1 MKYPITTVSRKDFL
15 RLLGLGTAA
24 ATVPAS
30 SSLATAVTA
39 HQLESDHELT
49 LGLAS
54 YTLRSLSLDEALKV
68 AKRLNL
74 NHIALKSMHLPLD
87 SSPAQIKEAV
97 QKVKDTGINLYGAG
111 VIYMKSPEEVDNA
124 FAYAKAAGMDVI
136 IGVPN
141 PELLPQVEDKVKDTN
156 IKLAIHNHG
165 PGDKVYPSPDT
176 IFEKIK
182 DFDQRIGFC
191 IDIGHTFRIGQ
202 DPAAKAEQYA
212 DRLYDVHLKDVD
224 KRGAEGKPLE
234 IGHGIMDIPAF
245 MKTLQAINY
254 TGIVGIEYEKDGKDP
269 VPGLA
274 ESAGYIRGVLDG
286 MSA

>member
-1 MKYPITTVSRKDFL
+1 MKYLRTTVSRKDFL
-15 RLLGLGTAA
+15 KLLGLSTAM
-24 ATVPAS
+24 ATAPVA
-30 SSLATAVTA
+30 SSLAVAST
-39 HQLESDHELT
+39 QRNKEQELT

-54 YTLRSLSLDEALKV
+54 YTLRSLSLDEALAV
-68 AKRLNL
+68 AKRLHL
-74 NHIALKSMHLPLD
+74 SYIALKSMHLPLD
-87 SSPAQIKEAV
+87 SSPGQIKEAI
-97 QKVKDTGINLYGAG
+97 QKVKDAGINLYGAG
-111 VIYMKSPEEVDNA
+111 VIYMKSPEAVDNA
-124 FAYAKAAGMDVI
+124 FAYARAAGMSVI

-141 PELLPQVEDKVKDTN
+141 PELLPRVEEKVKDTN

-165 PGDKVYPSPDT
+165 PGDKVYPSPDS
-176 IFEKIK
+176 IFEHIK
-182 DFDQRIGFC
+182 DLDQRIGLC

-202 DPAAKAEQYA
+202 DPAAKAKQYA

-245 MKTLQAINY
+245 MKTLQDINY
-254 TGIVGIEYEKDGKDP
+254 TGVVGIEYEKDGDDP

>member
-1 MKYPITTVSRKDFL
+1 MENTFSRKSFL

-30 SSLATAVTA
+30 VSKAAPFQSK
-39 HQLESDHELT
+39 DHHTLN

-54 YTLRSLSLDEALKV
+54 YTLRSLSLDEVIAV
-68 AKRLNL
+68 SKRLKL
-74 NHIALKSMHLPLD
+74 NDIALKSMHLPLD
-87 SSPAQIKEAV
+87 SSPQQIKEV
-97 QKVKDTGINLYGAG
+97 TQQIKDAGLNLYGAS
-111 VIYMKSPEEVDNA
+111 VIYMKSPEEVDQA
-124 FAYAKAAGMDVI
+124 FAYAKTAGMDI
-136 IGVPN
+136 IVGVPN
-141 PELLPQVEDKVKDTN
+141 PELLPRVEEKIKDTD

-165 PGDKVYPSPDT
+165 PGDKVYPSPDS
-176 IFEKIK
+176 IFEHIK
-182 DFDQRIGFC
+182 DLDQRIGLC

-202 DPAAKAEQYA
+202 DPAAKAKQYA

-245 MKTLQAINY
+245 LKTLEEINY
-254 TGIVGIEYEKDGKDP
+254 TGVAGIEYEKDGKDP

-274 ESAGYIRGVLDG
+274 ESVGYVRGVFDG
-286 MSA
+286 MKLSLGK

>member
-1 MKYPITTVSRKDFL
+1 MKYNNFSRQDFL
-15 RLLGLGTAA
+15 RLMGLGTLV
-24 ATVPAS
+24 ATAPIAS
-30 SSLATAVTA
+30 SASVYSAQRTNKP
-39 HQLESDHELT
+39 LT

-54 YTLRSLSLDEALKV
+54 YTLRELSLPDALAV
-68 AKRLNL
+68 AKRLKL

-87 SSPAQIKEAV
+87 SSPEEIKRVAQ
-97 QKVKDTGINLYGAG
+97 QVKDAGVNLYGAG
-111 VIYMKSPEEVDNA
+111 VVYMKSHEEVDNA
-124 FAYAKAAGMDVI
+124 FAYAKMAGMSVI

-141 PELLPQVEDKVKDTN
+141 PELLPRVEEKVKDTN

-165 PGDKVYPSPDT
+165 PGDKVYPSPDS
-176 IFEKIK
+176 IYEHIK
-182 DFDQRIGFC
+182 DYDQRIGFC

-202 DPAAKAEQYA
+202 DPAAKAKQYA

-224 KRGAEGKPLE
+224 KRGAEGRPLE
-234 IGHGIMDIPAF
+234 IGHGIMNIPAF
-245 MKTLQAINY
+245 MQALQDISY
-254 TGIVGIEYEKDGKDP
+254 SGIVGIEYEKDGKDP

>member
-1 MKYPITTVSRKDFL
+1 MKYPRTTVSRKDFL
-15 RLLGLGTAA
+15 KLLGLGTAA
-24 ATVPAS
+24 TAVPVT
-30 SSLATAVTA
+30 SSLASTPF
-39 HQLESDHELT
+39 QRSEDHELT

-68 AKRLNL
+68 AKRLKF

-87 SSPAQIKEAV
+87 SSPGQIKEAV
-97 QKVKDTGINLYGAG
+97 QKVKEAGVNLYGAG

-141 PELLPQVEDKVKDTN
+141 PELLPQVEEKVKDTN
-156 IKLAIHNHG
+156 IKVAIHNHG

-176 IFEKIK
+176 IFEQIK

-245 MKTLQAINY
+245 MKTLQDINY
-254 TGIVGIEYEKDGKDP
+254 TGIVGIEYEKDGDDP

>member
-1 MKYPITTVSRKDFL
+1 MENTFSRKSFL
-15 RLLGLGTAA
+15 KLLGLGTAA
-24 ATVPAS
+24 ATVPV
-30 SSLATAVTA
+30 SLSQATPT
-39 HQLESDHELT
+39 QPTDDHKLN

-54 YTLRSLSLDEALKV
+54 YTLRSLSLEDTIAV
-68 AKRLNL
+68 AKRLKL
-74 NHIALKSMHLPLD
+74 HDIALKSMHLPLD
-87 SSPAQIKEAV
+87 STPQQLKQAAQQIKDA
-97 QKVKDTGINLYGAG
+97 GLNLYGAG
-111 VIYMKSPEEVDNA
+111 VIYMKSPEEVDQA
-124 FAYAKAAGMDVI
+124 FSYAQTAGMDVI

-141 PELLPQVEDKVKDTN
+141 PELLPRVEEKVKDTN

-202 DPAAKAEQYA
+202 DPAAKARQYA

-245 MKTLQAINY
+245 MKALQDIDYN
-254 TGIVGIEYEKDGKDP
+254 GIVGIEYEKDGKDP

-274 ESAGYIRGVLDG
+274 ESTGYVRGVLDG